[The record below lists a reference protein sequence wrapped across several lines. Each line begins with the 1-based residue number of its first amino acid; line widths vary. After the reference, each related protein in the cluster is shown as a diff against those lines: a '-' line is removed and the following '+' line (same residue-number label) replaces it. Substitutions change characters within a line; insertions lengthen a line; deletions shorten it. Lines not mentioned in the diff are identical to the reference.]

1 MNTSPR
7 SSIPRLWGIKEAAL
21 LLGGLLLLLLAAAV
35 ASFCLGSVRLPLA
48 DVAAALLKQE
58 TPPEAWNIVWYVR
71 LPRVLAAILTG
82 AALAVSG
89 AVLQGV
95 LGNPLAG
102 PNIIGVNAGSGL
114 FVLAAAVLLPGRWD
128 VVPLAAFAGALL
140 ACGIIYLLAVGTGAS
155 RITIVLA
162 GVAVSGFFG
171 ACSDALS
178 ILYPDAWT
186 GMSTFRVGGFSGVT
200 MDNILFAR
208 WYILG
213 GLLLALL
220 LSYDMNILALGEETA
235 RSLGLSVKRCRLL
248 LIAAAAVLA
257 GGAVSIGGLMGFVG
271 LIVPHA
277 VRFLT
282 GDDNRLLVPASAL
295 LGASFVL
302 ICDLLSRL
310 IFAPYELP
318 VGILLNFLG
327 GPFFLWLL
335 LRERRHRNR

>member
-1 MNTSPR
+1 MNILPKSSTPR
-7 SSIPRLWGIKEAAL
+7 SWGTK
-21 LLGGLLLLLLAAAV
+21 GGALLLAALFLLLAV
-35 ASFCLGSVRLPLA
+35 TALASICLGSVRVPLG
-48 DVAAALLKQE
+48 DVVSALFGGEVPWESQAIIL
-58 TPPEAWNIVWYVR
+58 YSR
-71 LPRVLAAILTG
+71 LPRVLAAILVG

-89 AVLQGV
+89 VVLQSV

-102 PNIIGVNAGSGL
+102 PNIIGVNSGSGL
-114 FVLAAAVLLPGRWD
+114 FVLIAAVVWPGRWD

-140 ACGIIYLLAVGTGAS
+140 ACGVIYLLAASTGAS

-162 GVAVSGFFG
+162 GVAVSGFFSAG
-171 ACSDALS
+171 SDAIATLV
-178 ILYPDAWT
+178 PDAWT
-186 GMSTFRVGGFSGVT
+186 GMSTFLVGGFSGVT
-200 MDNILFAR
+200 MAGIRFAA

-235 RSLGLSVKRCRLL
+235 RTLGLSVGRCRLL

-257 GGAVSIGGLMGFVG
+257 GGAVSIGGLLGFVG

-277 VRFLT
+277 ARFFT
-282 GDDNRLLVPASAL
+282 GEDNRLLVPAAAL

-302 ICDLLSRL
+302 FCDLLSRL
-310 IFAPYELP
+310 LFAPYELP

-335 LRERRHRNR
+335 LRERRHRR